1 MSLELD
7 KRIWVLTDIKSVTDG
22 CPDCELMTKK
32 GYFANSIF
40 DFKELSRFCVYGEYA
55 GWREHNQCFLCEQA
69 GDETYYSYFL
79 PEADLKPVEKPEKKY
94 RPYSLNEF
102 LNEHEI
108 GDKITYR
115 LKLDK
120 QSEDFIRYK
129 VMFCGY
135 QFVTGNANIP
145 GKGFINLGGLLISL
159 QTLFNTYETP
169 NNYLYPEVWQPFGVE
184 KAVDKAGEL

>member
-7 KRIWVLTDIKSVTDG
+7 KRIKALTDIKSVTDG
-22 CPDCELMTKK
+22 CHDWEFMTKK

-40 DFKELSRFCVYGEYA
+40 DFKDLKRTCVYGEYA

-79 PEADLKPVEKPEKKY
+79 PEDSLLPGEKPEKKY

-120 QSEDFIRYK
+120 QPGNFIRRK
-129 VMFCGY
+129 DMICGY
-135 QFVTGNANIP
+135 QVETGKADVP
-145 GKGFINLGGLLISL
+145 GEGLINLGGMCVSLLAM
-159 QTLFNTYETP
+159 FNIYETP
-169 NNYLYPEVWQPFGVE
+169 NNYWYPEVWQPFGV
-184 KAVDKAGEL
+184 VDKEE